1 MTGTLLP
8 VGDSDN
14 KVYKIIITINIH
26 ILEQLNIRSTIKA
39 MNSYIFLH
47 KYSNLNFSINS
58 KKSWLLLQMYI
69 SYYLFTSAQIYIIPS
84 PTSYLTL
91 SM

>member
-39 MNSYIFLH
+39 MNSYLFL
-47 KYSNLNFSINS
+47 YEIV
-58 KKSWLLLQMYI
+58 
-69 SYYLFTSAQIYIIPS
+69 T
-84 PTSYLTL
+84 
-91 SM
+91 